1 MQPNC
6 EDYIFRE
13 FVPDDVPQ
21 LRKLRIEALSTSSDV
36 LAARFEEADGADPL
50 TSRSMA
56 ARARVSEPT
65 QLLAA
70 AVFCSLALAACQ
82 SKPHLTFDPPLVC
95 RVPGPVVESVFLIGD
110 AGAPELPEPTAA
122 DPNELVEPV
131 LVALARDVAA
141 SVETVGADRTAV
153 VVLGDNVY
161 PAGMPPPGDEDYA
174 RASRVLDAQI
184 AAIGEARGFFILGN
198 HDWDQGEEH
207 GLAHAKAQSDY
218 LSSKGP
224 NISLHPPNL
233 CPGPEVVEFGNH
245 LHFVFVDIWAAI
257 YQIEYPDGP
266 LNHCQPPAGTGAL
279 LPIIDVA
286 LHDKGQ
292 RRAIMV
298 AHPPLLTSGPH
309 GGYFRWQEHVF
320 PLRVFNPYL
329 WIPLPII
336 GSIFPIARM
345 YGVTDTDQMGPLY
358 EQYIEGSK
366 VLFSPS
372 HPTLV
377 ASGHEHSLQVHIDPT
392 GVFHAVSG
400 AGSSSKVDYV
410 RDMRSDLM
418 SLAAPGYMRL
428 DAYADSTLRL
438 NVFSVDENRKS
449 NLVFS
454 TCVP

>member
-1 MQPNC
+1 
-6 EDYIFRE
+6 
-13 FVPDDVPQ
+13 
-21 LRKLRIEALSTSSDV
+21 
-36 LAARFEEADGADPL
+36 
-50 TSRSMA
+50 
-56 ARARVSEPT
+56 
-65 QLLAA
+65 
-70 AVFCSLALAACQ
+70 
-82 SKPHLTFDPPLVC
+82 
-95 RVPGPVVESVFLIGD
+95 LI
-110 AGAPELPEPTAA
+110 
-122 DPNELVEPV
+122 EPV

-141 SVETVGADRTAV
+141 SVEALGADRTAV

-174 RASRVLDAQI
+174 RTARVLDAQI

-198 HDWDQGEEH
+198 HDWDQGKEH
-207 GLAHAKAQSDY
+207 GWARAKAQTDY
-218 LSSKGP
+218 LSSKAP
-224 NISLHPPNL
+224 NISLHPPNT
-233 CPGPEVVEFGNH
+233 CPGPEVVEFGDH
-245 LHFVFVDIWAAI
+245 LRFVFMDIWAAI
-257 YQIEYPDGP
+257 YQTEFPDGP
-266 LNHCQPPAGTGAL
+266 LNHCQPPAGQERL
-279 LPIIDVA
+279 LPIVDAA
-286 LHDKGQ
+286 LHDKGP
-292 RRAIMV
+292 RRAVMI

-320 PLRVFNPYL
+320 PLRVFNRHL

-336 GSIFPIARM
+336 GSIFPLARM

-358 EQYIEGSK
+358 ELYLEGGK
-366 VLFSPS
+366 ALFSPN

-377 ASGHEHSLQVHIDPT
+377 AAGHEHSLQVHIDPT

-438 NVFSVDENRKS
+438 NVFSVDESRSS